1 MPRGLSGMAA
11 AVILALSVAVAPAQA
26 GSPAPAAPRDIDVR
40 AADPQ
45 GIDAS
50 TLAARTT
57 LRRKL
62 GAEGV
67 VTTDPVAGGAR
78 VVARTDGLLT
88 GESARG
94 PAAIALAY
102 VRDHRELFGLSDA
115 DIAALRP
122 TLRDHTAGGVTNL
135 EWTQTVDGVPAYDS
149 TLAAT
154 VTDDGQLVAIHGSAV
169 PGLDLASTAP
179 QLDAARARAIAAGDV
194 GGRPEDATA
203 SLTVLGSAK
212 EARLAWRVLAYDAHR
227 RLFDV
232 VVDAQTGDILVRH
245 GLTDDYSAATVFNR
259 YPGSATDATGHLV
272 NLGADPSWLSLSGT
286 TSPAS
291 LRGNNAHAYA
301 DRGGVNGF
309 DAGEDI
315 APSSGSDWNFP
326 LTPINAGA
334 SCPLFGAVAACTW
347 DGTSETVNRSQ
358 ATTQLFYYV
367 NTFHDHLAAAPIG
380 FTHASRNFEAV
391 DADGAG
397 PGLGNDAVNAEAND
411 SAGLNNANMTTPPDG
426 SAPRMQMYLFTN
438 PPLNG
443 SDVADV
449 VYHEYT
455 HGLSN
460 RLIGNGSGLTTH
472 QPQSMGEGWSDWY
485 AFDFLVAQ
493 GNVTDTGADG
503 DLLNGSYLYPGG
515 SIAGGPPGIRTQA
528 LDCSV
533 GSSSP
538 NCPGTP
544 ASGPGG
550 DTLGDMGKVNGT
562 DVHADGE
569 IWVETLWDIRKALG
583 PATAEALVT
592 DAMRLSPANPSFLD
606 ERNAILAA
614 DQAQGGTN
622 AATLWQLFAT
632 RGMGYS
638 AATPSSS
645 ATSATEAFDLPP
657 LVSHVSAAISD
668 PAPIGDGDGIAEP
681 GETVRITETLHNP
694 NPFALTT
701 VSGLLSG
708 TGGLVV
714 GGLAATWSSP
724 FAAAADAT
732 ATSPLAVT
740 VPADHVC
747 GEPLALSLQ
756 VTTDQGAQV
765 LPFSIPTGGPGTLIS
780 PNSSD
785 VPKAIPDNSV
795 TGATSTLTV
804 PGGGLI
810 NDLKVRIPSITHTY
824 DADLVI
830 TLTAPDGTTVLL
842 VNKRG
847 GSSNNF
853 TNTVLDD
860 GAGTDISGG
869 AAPFT
874 GSFRPEQ
881 PLSVLRGRPAGGVWK
896 LKVVDTAAIDVGSIA
911 AWGLDERP
919 AACSTTAAAAPAT
932 ATGAATAVT
941 PTTATIAGSV
951 DPKGTATDG
960 AFQFGTS
967 ASYGAQS
974 PVIPAGSG
982 NGDVPLEQL
991 LAGLQPSTTYH
1002 FRAVALRGG
1011 TPVAVGADQTFTT
1024 GAAPATPP
1032 DTATTAATPPTQP
1045 TAPKPPPGTTVGG
1058 TSSHHGTVRFP
1069 KSPTRIYASRART
1082 FTYTLEATRG
1092 YSGTVRFTSLRALAA
1107 GLRAH
1112 ARVRI
1117 ALGATAFPSTRKAER
1132 LTVRAKLS
1140 KRAWRTL
1147 RRMRKIRVRVTVVL
1161 DGHTFAGQFVLAA
1174 PRPTVR
1180 AARG

>member
-26 GSPAPAAPRDIDVR
+26 GSLAPLPQREIDVR
-40 AADPQ
+40 TADPQ

-78 VVARTDGLLT
+78 VVQRTDGLLT
-88 GESARG
+88 GASERG
-94 PAAIALAY
+94 PAAVALAY
-102 VRDHRELFGLSDA
+102 VRDHRELFGLSDD

-122 TLRDHTAGGVTNL
+122 TLRDHTPAGVTTL

-149 TLAAT
+149 ILAAT
-154 VTDDGQLVAIHGSAV
+154 VTDDGRLVAIHGSAV
-169 PGLDLASTAP
+169 PGLSLSSTTP
-179 QLDAARARAIAAGDV
+179 QLSAARARAIAAADV
-194 GGRPEDATA
+194 GGRIGDATA

-212 EARLAWRVLAYDAHR
+212 ESRLAWRVLAYDVR
-227 RLFDV
+227 RQLFDE
-232 VVDAQTGDILVRH
+232 VVDARTGDILVRH
-245 GLTDDYSAATVFNR
+245 SLTDDYSAATVFNR
-259 YPGSATDATGHLV
+259 HPGSATDATGHLV
-272 NLGADPSWLSLSGT
+272 NLGADPSWLSLSGS

-301 DRGGVNGF
+301 DRGGSNGF

-315 APSSGSDWNFP
+315 APNSGSDWNYP
-326 LTPINAGA
+326 LTPIDAGA
-334 SCPLFGAVAACTW
+334 NCPLFGSVAACTW
-347 DGTSETVNRSQ
+347 DGTSETVNRAQ

-367 NTFHDHLAAAPIG
+367 NTFHDHLAAPPIG
-380 FTHASRNFEAV
+380 FTHASRSFEVV

-472 QPQSMGEGWSDWY
+472 QAQSMGEGWSDWY
-485 AFDFLVAQ
+485 SFDFLAAQ
-493 GNVTDTGADG
+493 GSVADTSADG
-503 DLLNGSYLYPGG
+503 ELLNASYLYPGG

-533 GSSSP
+533 GSASP

-550 DTLGDMGKVNGT
+550 YTFGDLGRVNGT
-562 DVHADGE
+562 DIHADGE
-569 IWVETLWDIRKALG
+569 IWAETLWDIRRALG
-583 PATAEALVT
+583 SATAEALVT
-592 DAMRLSPANPSFLD
+592 GAMRLSPANPSFLD
-606 ERNAILAA
+606 ERNAVLAA

-622 AATLWQLFAT
+622 AAALWQIFAA

-638 AATPSSS
+638 ATTPSSS
-645 ATSATEAFDLPP
+645 ATSAAEAFDLPP
-657 LVSHVSAAISD
+657 LVSHVSAAIAD
-668 PAPIGDGDGIAEP
+668 AAPIGDGDGIAEP
-681 GETVRITETLHNP
+681 GETVRITETLRNP

-701 VSGLLSG
+701 VSGLLSAG
-708 TGGLVV
+708 GGLVV
-714 GGLAATWSSP
+714 GGLTAGWASP
-724 FAAAADAT
+724 FAAATNAAAT
-732 ATSPLAVT
+732 TPLAVT
-740 VPADHVC
+740 VPANHVC
-747 GEPLALSLQ
+747 GQPLALSLQ
-756 VTTDQGAQV
+756 VSTDQGAQV
-765 LPFSIPTGGPGTLIS
+765 LPFSIPTGGPGALTS
-780 PNSSD
+780 PNSAD
-785 VPKAIPDNSV
+785 VPKAIPDNNV

-810 NDLKVRIPSITHTY
+810 NDLKVRIPSITHSF

-830 TLTAPDGTTVLL
+830 TLIAPDGTTILL
-842 VNKRG
+842 ANKRG

-853 TNTVLDD
+853 TNTVFDD
-860 GAGTDISGG
+860 GAATDVSGG
-869 AAPFT
+869 SAPFT

-881 PLSVLRGRPAGGVWK
+881 PLGVLRGHPMNGTWK
-896 LKVVDTAAIDVGSIA
+896 LKVVDTATIDSGSIA
-911 AWGLDERP
+911 AWGLDQRP
-919 AACSTTAAAAPAT
+919 AACATTVAAPPAT
-932 ATGAATAVT
+932 TTGPASDVTPMTARIAAT
-941 PTTATIAGSV
+941 V
-951 DPKGTATDG
+951 DPNGTATDG

-967 ASYGAQS
+967 TAYGDQS
-974 PVIPAGSG
+974 PAVAAGSAPG
-982 NGDVPLEQL
+982 AVPLEQPL
-991 LAGLQPSTTYH
+991 SGLQPATTYH

-1024 GAAPATPP
+1024 APAPDPP
-1032 DTATTAATPPTQP
+1032 PTTATTATTPPGT
-1045 TAPKPPPGTTVGG
+1045 TPKPPGTTVGG
-1058 TSSHHGTVRFP
+1058 TSSHRGSARFP
-1069 KSPTRIYASRART
+1069 KPTTRVYATRART
-1082 FTYTLEATRG
+1082 FAYTLTATRG
-1092 YSGTVRFTSLRALAA
+1092 YAGKVRFASLRALAA
-1107 GLRAH
+1107 GTRAH
-1112 ARVRI
+1112 ARLRV
-1117 ALGATAFPSTRKAER
+1117 ALGTSSFPGTRKLER
-1132 LTVRAKLS
+1132 LTVHTKLS
-1140 KRAWRTL
+1140 RHAWRTL
-1147 RRMRKIRVRVTVVL
+1147 RRMRRIRVRVTVVL
-1161 DGHTFAGQFVLAA
+1161 DGHSFAGQFVLAA
-1174 PRPTVR
+1174 PRPKAR
-1180 AARG
+1180 AKR